1 MEETLNNEQLESIKL
16 TKNAKGDMQ
25 YEIKIYAKE
34 ALEKKDPVAS
44 RLALEK
50 IVNYI
55 NDIMGW
61 E

>member
-34 ALEKKDPVAS
+34 LSTEDITRLDTLKSDLELKYGNKK
-44 RLALEK
+44 E
-50 IVNYI
+50 
-55 NDIMGW
+55 
-61 E
+61 